1 VNPALIAAAG
11 VAVAYPGGPAV
22 LEGVTLEVDR
32 GMRVGLLGPNGGGKT
47 TLLRTLLGELRPAA
61 GTLHVRGRCGTVPQ
75 TERSRLDFPVSALD
89 VVLMGALGRLP
100 WWRRPGRTER
110 RDARAA
116 LARVGLEDR
125 AHATFGELS
134 GGQRQRV
141 LVARAL
147 LQDADAILFD
157 EPFTGLDAPSSARLT
172 ALIDA
177 LAAEGRAV
185 LIATHDVEQ
194 TLPWDAVLCLNRRQ
208 VAFGPPAATLTG
220 AVLEATYGHALVH
233 VPGSTDTF
241 AVIAHHHE

>member
-1 VNPALIAAAG
+1 MSGLMVEHLAAG
-11 VAVAYPGGPAV
+11 YGAGPDVIHDVDFEAPRGGSV
-22 LEGVTLEVDR
+22 GV
-32 GMRVGLLGPNGGGKT
+32 LGPNGGGKT
-47 TLLRTLLGELRPAA
+47 TLFRVLLGELVPQA
-61 GTLHVRGRCGTVPQ
+61 GTFRVEAGIAAVPQ
-75 TERSRLDFPVSALD
+75 GDHARLDFPVSALD
-89 VVLMGALGRLP
+89 VVLMGALGRLS
-100 WWRRPGRTER
+100 WWRRPGRAER

-125 AHATFGELS
+125 AEATFGELS

-157 EPFTGLDAPSSARLT
+157 EPFTGLDAPSSAQLT

-194 TLPWDAVLCLNRRQ
+194 TLAWDLVLCLNRRQ

-233 VPGSTDTF
+233 VPGSTETF
-241 AVIAHHHE
+241 AVVAHHHE